1 MTKKLF
7 ALLMVVMALFMVTP
21 AFAQEATPEASA
33 LPTIAEIVVA
43 SASGDAP
50 EFTTLLA
57 AVSAADPSVLET
69 LSNPE
74 LESKLTVFAPTD
86 AAFEAVGADTLA
98 SVLADQALLTSILQ
112 YHVVAGPVHPY
123 TILND
128 MDMMSAVMSE
138 DGLAVDTALEG
149 QQIVVKAAMGDEGV
163 TLTVNGANV
172 VITDVDAA
180 NGVIHVIDAVLLPA
194 S

>member
-86 AAFEAVGADTLA
+86 AAFAALQEALGEEGLYPDEPGMGAEDFSYMTKLA
-98 SVLADQALLTSILQ
+98 PGAMFSLGAQYDNVKRPHHSPIFDLDENAFPIGAAILAETACRLLKL
-112 YHVVAGPVHPY
+112 
-123 TILND
+123 
-128 MDMMSAVMSE
+128 
-138 DGLAVDTALEG
+138 
-149 QQIVVKAAMGDEGV
+149 KA
-163 TLTVNGANV
+163 
-172 VITDVDAA
+172 
-180 NGVIHVIDAVLLPA
+180 
-194 S
+194 